1 MREFCPHST
10 RNPLKHI
17 LHVGQYAR
25 GTEARA
31 NRVQAAVWNLLA
43 AILCTIAAGI
53 ATVALYMSEPTF
65 VNHLSAI
72 GSGIGTLGGFAWI
85 VAAAIGVR
93 QS

>member
-1 MREFCPHST
+1 MLQIRQHALPT
-10 RNPLKHI
+10 KAA
-17 LHVGQYAR
+17 G
-25 GTEARA
+25 GDG
-31 NRVQAAVWNLLA
+31 VQAALWNLLA

-72 GSGIGTLGGFAWI
+72 GSGIGTLGGIAWI
-85 VAAAIGVR
+85 VVAAIGVR

>member
-1 MREFCPHST
+1 M
-10 RNPLKHI
+10 
-17 LHVGQYAR
+17 
-25 GTEARA
+25 
-31 NRVQAAVWNLLA
+31 QAALWNLLA

-72 GSGIGTLGGFAWI
+72 GSGTGTLGGIASI

>member
-1 MREFCPHST
+1 M
-10 RNPLKHI
+10 KHI
-17 LHVGQYAR
+17 LHVRQYAC
-25 GTEARA
+25 GTEAARA
-31 NRVQAAVWNLLA
+31 IRVQAALWNLLA

-72 GSGIGTLGGFAWI
+72 GSGIGTLGGMAWI